1 MPLLVVLV
9 VVVAM
14 MILILGDSSEKF
26 ECLGVLLTMDN
37 MMPLSALRPAAA
49 AAAAVSPI
57 LHCCA
62 RKCHSRRVMRVPM
75 TMAVYAH

>member
-37 MMPLSALRPAAA
+37 MMPLSVLRPA